1 LVEVARDC
9 HSAILADI
17 WEQIHDFPAR
27 TADLGQVVA
36 KVGTWSKE
44 DQMNAEAVVRMPDEN
59 KGVML
64 RGHPM
69 VFLVTGENTK
79 HTSMFDWTIPAGF
92 ATGRHVH
99 RVQEETFYL
108 LEGECEWHVGDRTI
122 RATPGTYLFIPPGVP
137 HNITNVKENA
147 ARVLMTVS
155 PPGHEHY
162 FEELAELAA
171 RGVPDPK
178 ALAELRNR
186 YDTDQLSTLTTRA

>member
-1 LVEVARDC
+1 MF
-9 HSAILADI
+9 LADF
-17 WEQIHDFPAR
+17 WERIHDFPPPM
-27 TADLGQVVA
+27 ADVA
-36 KVGTWSKE
+36 HVLANAGTWSME
-44 DQMNAEAVVRMPDEN
+44 DHMSADAVIRMPDKNMPDEK

-64 RGHPM
+64 RGQPM

-79 HTSMFDWTIPAGF
+79 HTSMFDWMIPAGF

-108 LEGECEWHVGDRTI
+108 LEGECEWHVGDKTI

-137 HNITNVKENA
+137 HNITNVSEKP

-162 FEELAELAA
+162 FAELAELASQGA
-171 RGVPDPK
+171 PDPK
-178 ALAELRNR
+178 ALADLRNR
-186 YDTDQLSTLTTRA
+186 YDTDQLSTLTTRS